1 MSQAIE
7 SQSIEVTSPMD
18 ATVVEVLVEPGQT
31 VSSEE
36 ELVLLESMKMQIPVT
51 APHGGT
57 VDAVLVAAGD
67 YVEEDQVLLK
77 LRTED

>member
-1 MSQAIE
+1 
-7 SQSIEVTSPMD
+7 MD

-51 APHGGT
+51 APRGGT